1 MTRIAARDKT
11 MQTKRF
17 LPIAALALLLPL
29 AAQAQPPRPADTG
42 ISAEIRRELGDAR
55 KEVRA
60 ELAKAKLELD
70 TGDLQLQDNLQFGKQ
85 SEAKRRDAK
94 QVAAAITPQGD
105 LLIDGKPQQIDAG
118 QRRQLLAYRG
128 LVVEIAKVGIDIGQ
142 TSADAALEAVDR
154 SWVSLMFGAMT
165 GSLERRIERTV
176 REQVEPGVR
185 GICRMLPRV
194 MDSQQR
200 LAASLPQFR
209 PYANLERDDVA
220 DCENSVRR
228 EFASL

>member
-1 MTRIAARDKT
+1 
-11 MQTKRF
+11 MQTKRI
-17 LPIAALALLLPL
+17 LSVAALSLLLPL
-29 AAQAQPPRPADTG
+29 AAQAQPPRSADTG
-42 ISAEIRRELGDAR
+42 ITAEIRRELGDAR
-55 KEVRA
+55 REVRA
-60 ELAKAKLELD
+60 ELAKAKQDLD
-70 TGDLQLQDNLQFGKQ
+70 TGDLQLQDSLQFGKQ
-85 SEAKRRDAK
+85 AKSKRTAAEK
-94 QVAAAITPQGD
+94 AAAAITPQGD
-105 LLIDGKPQQIDAG
+105 LLIDGKPQEIDAG

-142 TSADAALEAVDR
+142 KSADAALDAVDG
-154 SWVSLMFGAMT
+154 SWLSLMFGAMT

-209 PYANLERDDVA
+209 PYATLERDDVA
-220 DCENSVRR
+220 DCENNVRR

>member
-1 MTRIAARDKT
+1 MH
-11 MQTKRF
+11 TKRI
-17 LPIAALALLLPL
+17 LPVAALALLLPL
-29 AAQAQPPRPADTG
+29 AAQAQPPRSADTG
-42 ISAEIRRELGDAR
+42 ITAEIRRELGDAR
-55 KEVRA
+55 REVRA
-60 ELAKAKLELD
+60 ELAKARQDLD
-70 TGDLQLQDNLQFGKQ
+70 TGDLQLQDSLQFGKQ
-85 SEAKRRDAK
+85 SKAKRRDVD

-105 LLIDGKPQQIDAG
+105 LLIDGKPQEIDAG

-142 TSADAALEAVDR
+142 KSAEAALDAVDG
-154 SWVSLMFGAMT
+154 SWVSLVFSAMS

-209 PYANLERDDVA
+209 PYATLERDDVA

>member
-1 MTRIAARDKT
+1 MH
-11 MQTKRF
+11 TKRI
-17 LPIAALALLLPL
+17 LPVVALSLLLPL

-42 ISAEIRRELGDAR
+42 ITAEVRRELDGAR

-60 ELAKAKLELD
+60 ELAKAKRDLD

-85 SEAKRRDAK
+85 NKAKHREGEP
-94 QVAAAITPQGD
+94 VAAVITPQGD
-105 LLIDGKPQQIDAG
+105 LLIDGKPQQIDAS

-128 LVVEIAKVGIDIGQ
+128 LVVEVAKAGIDIGQ
-142 TSADAALEAVDR
+142 KSAEAALDVVDR
-154 SWVSLMFGAMT
+154 SWVTLLFTAMT
-165 GSLERRIERTV
+165 GSLERNVERTV

-185 GICRMLPRV
+185 GICRLLPRV
-194 MDSQQR
+194 RDSQQR

-209 PYANLERDDVA
+209 PYATLEREDVT
-220 DCENSVRR
+220 DCEDTVRR

>member
-1 MTRIAARDKT
+1 
-11 MQTKRF
+11 MQTKRIF
-17 LPIAALALLLPL
+17 SVAVLSLLLPL
-29 AAQAQPPRPADTG
+29 AAQAQPPRSADTG
-42 ISAEIRRELGDAR
+42 ITAEIRRELGDAR
-55 KEVRA
+55 REVRA
-60 ELAKAKLELD
+60 ELAKAKQDLD
-70 TGDLQLQDNLQFGKQ
+70 TGDLQLQDSLQFGKQ
-85 SEAKRRDAK
+85 AKAKRTAAEK
-94 QVAAAITPQGD
+94 ATAAITPQGD
-105 LLIDGKPQQIDAG
+105 LLIDGKPQEIDAG

-128 LVVEIAKVGIDIGQ
+128 LVVEIAKAGIDIGQ
-142 TSADAALEAVDR
+142 TSAEAALDAVDR

-220 DCENSVRR
+220 DCEDSVRR

>member
-1 MTRIAARDKT
+1 MH
-11 MQTKRF
+11 TKRI
-17 LPIAALALLLPL
+17 LPVAALALLLPL
-29 AAQAQPPRPADTG
+29 AAQAQPPRSADTG
-42 ISAEIRRELGDAR
+42 ITAEIRRELGDAR

-60 ELAKAKLELD
+60 ELAKAKQDLD

-85 SEAKRRDAK
+85 SKARHRDADR
-94 QVAAAITPQGD
+94 VAAAITPQGD
-105 LLIDGKPQQIDAG
+105 LLIDGKPQEIDAG

-142 TSADAALEAVDR
+142 KSAEAALDAVDG
-154 SWVSLMFGAMT
+154 SWVSLMFSAMS

-209 PYANLERDDVA
+209 PYATLEREDVA

>member
-1 MTRIAARDKT
+1 
-11 MQTKRF
+11 MQTKRI
-17 LPIAALALLLPL
+17 LSVAALSLLLPL
-29 AAQAQPPRPADTG
+29 AAQAQPPRSADTG
-42 ISAEIRRELGDAR
+42 ITAEIRRELGDAR
-55 KEVRA
+55 REVRA
-60 ELAKAKLELD
+60 ELAKAKQDLD
-70 TGDLQLQDNLQFGKQ
+70 TGDLQLQDSLQFGKQ
-85 SEAKRRDAK
+85 AKAKRTAAEK
-94 QVAAAITPQGD
+94 AAAAITPQGD
-105 LLIDGKPQQIDAG
+105 LLIDGKPQEIDAG

-142 TSADAALEAVDR
+142 KSADAALDAVDG

-209 PYANLERDDVA
+209 PYATLERDDVA
-220 DCENSVRR
+220 DCENNVRR

>member
-1 MTRIAARDKT
+1 MH
-11 MQTKRF
+11 TKRI

-29 AAQAQPPRPADTG
+29 AAQAQPPRSADTG
-42 ISAEIRRELGDAR
+42 ITAEIRRELGDAR

-60 ELAKAKLELD
+60 ELAKAKQDLD
-70 TGDLQLQDNLQFGKQ
+70 TGDLQLRDSLQFGKQ
-85 SEAKRRDAK
+85 SKSKQHDADR
-94 QVAAAITPQGD
+94 VAAAITPQGD
-105 LLIDGKPQQIDAG
+105 LLIDGKPQVIDAS

-128 LVVEIAKVGIDIGQ
+128 LVVEIAKAGIDIGQ
-142 TSADAALEAVDR
+142 TSAEAALDAVDR
-154 SWVSLMFGAMT
+154 SWVSLMFSAMS

-209 PYANLERDDVA
+209 PYATLEREDVA

>member
-1 MTRIAARDKT
+1 
-11 MQTKRF
+11 MQTKRI
-17 LPIAALALLLPL
+17 LSVAALSLLLPL
-29 AAQAQPPRPADTG
+29 AAQAQPPRSADTG
-42 ISAEIRRELGDAR
+42 ITAEIRRELGDAR
-55 KEVRA
+55 REVRA
-60 ELAKAKLELD
+60 ELAKAKQDLD
-70 TGDLQLQDNLQFGKQ
+70 TGDLQLQDSLQFGKQ
-85 SEAKRRDAK
+85 AKAKRTAAEK
-94 QVAAAITPQGD
+94 AAAAITPQGD
-105 LLIDGKPQQIDAG
+105 LLIDGKPQEIDAG

-128 LVVEIAKVGIDIGQ
+128 LVVEIAKAGIDIGQ
-142 TSADAALEAVDR
+142 TSAEAALDAVDR

-220 DCENSVRR
+220 DCEDSVRR

>member
-1 MTRIAARDKT
+1 
-11 MQTKRF
+11 MQTKHI

-29 AAQAQPPRPADTG
+29 AAQAQPPRSADTG
-42 ISAEIRRELGDAR
+42 ITAEIRRELGDAR

-60 ELAKAKLELD
+60 ELAKAKQDLD
-70 TGDLQLQDNLQFGKQ
+70 TGDLQLQDSLQFGKQ
-85 SEAKRRDAK
+85 PKAKRRDAG

-105 LLIDGKPQQIDAG
+105 LLIDGKAQEIDAS

-128 LVVEIAKVGIDIGQ
+128 LVVEIAKAGIDIGQ
-142 TSADAALEAVDR
+142 TSAEAALDAVDG

-220 DCENSVRR
+220 DCEDSVRR

>member
-1 MTRIAARDKT
+1 
-11 MQTKRF
+11 MQTKRI
-17 LPIAALALLLPL
+17 LSVAALSLLLPL
-29 AAQAQPPRPADTG
+29 AAQAQPPRSADTG
-42 ISAEIRRELGDAR
+42 ITAEIRRELGDAR
-55 KEVRA
+55 REVRA
-60 ELAKAKLELD
+60 ELAKAKQDLD
-70 TGDLQLQDNLQFGKQ
+70 TGDLQLQDSLQFGKQ
-85 SEAKRRDAK
+85 AKSKRTAAEK
-94 QVAAAITPQGD
+94 AAAAITPQGD
-105 LLIDGKPQQIDAG
+105 LLIDGKPQEIDAG

-142 TSADAALEAVDR
+142 KSADAALDAVDG

-209 PYANLERDDVA
+209 PYATLERDDVA
-220 DCENSVRR
+220 DCENNVRR

>member
-1 MTRIAARDKT
+1 
-11 MQTKRF
+11 MQTKRI
-17 LPIAALALLLPL
+17 LSVAALSLLLPL
-29 AAQAQPPRPADTG
+29 AAQAQPPRNADTG
-42 ISAEIRRELGDAR
+42 ITAEIRRELGDAR
-55 KEVRA
+55 REVRA
-60 ELAKAKLELD
+60 ELAKAKQDLD
-70 TGDLQLQDNLQFGKQ
+70 TGDLQLQDSLQFGKQ
-85 SEAKRRDAK
+85 AKAKRTAAEK
-94 QVAAAITPQGD
+94 AAAAITPQGD
-105 LLIDGKPQQIDAG
+105 LLIDGKPQEIDAG

-142 TSADAALEAVDR
+142 KSADAALDAVDG

-209 PYANLERDDVA
+209 PYATLERDDVA
-220 DCENSVRR
+220 DCENNVRR

>member
-1 MTRIAARDKT
+1 
-11 MQTKRF
+11 MQTKRI
-17 LPIAALALLLPL
+17 LSVAALSLLLPL
-29 AAQAQPPRPADTG
+29 AAQAQPPRSADTG
-42 ISAEIRRELGDAR
+42 ITAEIRRELGDAR
-55 KEVRA
+55 REVRA
-60 ELAKAKLELD
+60 ELAKAKQDLD
-70 TGDLQLQDNLQFGKQ
+70 TGDLQLQDSLQFGKQ
-85 SEAKRRDAK
+85 AKAKRTAAEK
-94 QVAAAITPQGD
+94 AAAAITPQGD
-105 LLIDGKPQQIDAG
+105 LLIDGKPKEIDAG

-142 TSADAALEAVDR
+142 KSADAALDAVDG

-209 PYANLERDDVA
+209 PYATLERDDVA
-220 DCENSVRR
+220 DCENNVRR

>member
-1 MTRIAARDKT
+1 MH
-11 MQTKRF
+11 TKRI
-17 LPIAALALLLPL
+17 LPVVALSLLLPL

-42 ISAEIRRELGDAR
+42 ITAEVRRELDGAR

-105 LLIDGKPQQIDAG
+105 LLIDGKPQQIDAS

-128 LVVEIAKVGIDIGQ
+128 LVVEVAKAGIDIGQ
-142 TSADAALEAVDR
+142 KSAEAALDVVDR
-154 SWVSLMFGAMT
+154 SWVTLLFTAMT
-165 GSLERRIERTV
+165 GSLERNVERTV

-185 GICRMLPRV
+185 GICRLLPRV
-194 MDSQQR
+194 RDSQQR
-200 LAASLPQFR
+200 LAASLPHFR
-209 PYANLERDDVA
+209 PYATLEREDVT
-220 DCENSVRR
+220 DCEDTVRR

>member
-1 MTRIAARDKT
+1 
-11 MQTKRF
+11 MQTKRI
-17 LPIAALALLLPL
+17 LSVAALSLLLPL
-29 AAQAQPPRPADTG
+29 AAQAQPPRSADTG
-42 ISAEIRRELGDAR
+42 ITAEIRRELGDAR
-55 KEVRA
+55 REVRA
-60 ELAKAKLELD
+60 ELAKAKRDLD
-70 TGDLQLQDNLQFGKQ
+70 TGDLQLQDSLQFGKQ
-85 SEAKRRDAK
+85 AKAKRTAAEK
-94 QVAAAITPQGD
+94 AAAAITPQGD
-105 LLIDGKPQQIDAG
+105 LLIDGKPQEIDAG

-142 TSADAALEAVDR
+142 KSADAALDAVDG

-209 PYANLERDDVA
+209 PYATLERDDVA
-220 DCENSVRR
+220 DCENNVRR

>member
-1 MTRIAARDKT
+1 MH
-11 MQTKRF
+11 TKRI

-29 AAQAQPPRPADTG
+29 AAQAQPPRSADTG
-42 ISAEIRRELGDAR
+42 ITAEIRRELGDAR
-55 KEVRA
+55 REVRA
-60 ELAKAKLELD
+60 ELAKAKQDLD
-70 TGDLQLQDNLQFGKQ
+70 TGDLQLQDSLQFGKQ
-85 SEAKRRDAK
+85 AKAKRTAAEK
-94 QVAAAITPQGD
+94 AAAAITPQGD
-105 LLIDGKPQQIDAG
+105 LLIDGKPQEIDAG

-142 TSADAALEAVDR
+142 KSADAALDAVDG

-209 PYANLERDDVA
+209 PYATLERDDVA
-220 DCENSVRR
+220 DCENNVRR

>member
-1 MTRIAARDKT
+1 
-11 MQTKRF
+11 MQTKRI
-17 LPIAALALLLPL
+17 LSVAALSLLLPL
-29 AAQAQPPRPADTG
+29 AAQAQPPRSADTG
-42 ISAEIRRELGDAR
+42 ITAEIRRELGDAR
-55 KEVRA
+55 REVRA
-60 ELAKAKLELD
+60 ELAKAKQDLD
-70 TGDLQLQDNLQFGKQ
+70 TGDLQLQDSLQFGKQ
-85 SEAKRRDAK
+85 AKAKRTSAEK
-94 QVAAAITPQGD
+94 AAAAITPQGD
-105 LLIDGKPQQIDAG
+105 LLIDGKPQEIDAG

-142 TSADAALEAVDR
+142 KSADAALDAVDG

-209 PYANLERDDVA
+209 PYATLERDDVA
-220 DCENSVRR
+220 DCENNVRR

>member
-1 MTRIAARDKT
+1 MH
-11 MQTKRF
+11 TKRI
-17 LPIAALALLLPL
+17 LSVAALSLLLPL
-29 AAQAQPPRPADTG
+29 AAQAQPPRSADTG
-42 ISAEIRRELGDAR
+42 ITAEIRRELGDAR
-55 KEVRA
+55 REVRA
-60 ELAKAKLELD
+60 ELAKAKQDLD
-70 TGDLQLQDNLQFGKQ
+70 TGDLQLQDSLQFGKQ
-85 SEAKRRDAK
+85 AKAKRTAAEK
-94 QVAAAITPQGD
+94 AAAAITPQGD
-105 LLIDGKPQQIDAG
+105 LLIDGKPQEIDAG

-142 TSADAALEAVDR
+142 KSADAALDAVDG
-154 SWVSLMFGAMT
+154 SWVTLMFGAMT

-209 PYANLERDDVA
+209 PYATLERDDVA
-220 DCENSVRR
+220 DCENNVRR

>member
-1 MTRIAARDKT
+1 
-11 MQTKRF
+11 MQTKRI
-17 LPIAALALLLPL
+17 LSVAALSLLLPL
-29 AAQAQPPRPADTG
+29 AAQAQPPRSADTG
-42 ISAEIRRELGDAR
+42 ITAEIRRELGDAR

-60 ELAKAKLELD
+60 ELAKAKQDLD
-70 TGDLQLQDNLQFGKQ
+70 TGDLQLQDSLQFGKQ
-85 SEAKRRDAK
+85 AKAKRTAAEK
-94 QVAAAITPQGD
+94 AAAAITPQGD
-105 LLIDGKPQQIDAG
+105 LLIDGKPQEIDAG

-142 TSADAALEAVDR
+142 KSADAALDAVDG

-209 PYANLERDDVA
+209 PYATLERDDVA
-220 DCENSVRR
+220 DCENNVRR

>member
-1 MTRIAARDKT
+1 
-11 MQTKRF
+11 MQTKRI

-29 AAQAQPPRPADTG
+29 AAQAQPPRSADTG
-42 ISAEIRRELGDAR
+42 ISAEIRRDLSDAR
-55 KEVRA
+55 KEVQA
-60 ELAKAKLELD
+60 ELAKAKQDLD
-70 TGDLQLQDNLQFGKQ
+70 TGDLQLRDSLQFGKQ
-85 SEAKRRDAK
+85 SKTRQHDADRA
-94 QVAAAITPQGD
+94 AAAITPQGD
-105 LLIDGKPQQIDAG
+105 LLIDGKPQVIDAG

-128 LVVEIAKVGIDIGQ
+128 LVVEIAKAGIDIGQ
-142 TSADAALEAVDR
+142 TSADAALAAVDR

-209 PYANLERDDVA
+209 PYATLEREDVA
-220 DCENSVRR
+220 DCENTVRR

>member
-1 MTRIAARDKT
+1 
-11 MQTKRF
+11 MQTKRI
-17 LPIAALALLLPL
+17 LSVAALSLLLPL
-29 AAQAQPPRPADTG
+29 AAQAQPPRSADTG
-42 ISAEIRRELGDAR
+42 ITAEIRRELGDAR

-60 ELAKAKLELD
+60 ELAKAKRDLD
-70 TGDLQLQDNLQFGKQ
+70 TGDLQLQDSLQFGKQ
-85 SEAKRRDAK
+85 AKAKRTAAEK
-94 QVAAAITPQGD
+94 AAAAITPQGD
-105 LLIDGKPQQIDAG
+105 LLIDGKPQEIDAG

-142 TSADAALEAVDR
+142 KSADAALDAVDG

-209 PYANLERDDVA
+209 PYATLERDDVA
-220 DCENSVRR
+220 DCENNVRR

>member
-1 MTRIAARDKT
+1 MQT
-11 MQTKRF
+11 MQTKRI
-17 LPIAALALLLPL
+17 LSVAALSLLLPL
-29 AAQAQPPRPADTG
+29 AAQAQPPRSADTG
-42 ISAEIRRELGDAR
+42 ITAEIRRELGDAR
-55 KEVRA
+55 REVRA
-60 ELAKAKLELD
+60 ELAKAKQDLD
-70 TGDLQLQDNLQFGKQ
+70 TGDLQLQDSLQFGKQ
-85 SEAKRRDAK
+85 AKAKRTAAEK
-94 QVAAAITPQGD
+94 AAAAITPQGD
-105 LLIDGKPQQIDAG
+105 LLIDGKPQEIDAG

-142 TSADAALEAVDR
+142 KSADAALDAVDG

-209 PYANLERDDVA
+209 PYATLERDDVA
-220 DCENSVRR
+220 DCENNVRR

>member
-1 MTRIAARDKT
+1 
-11 MQTKRF
+11 MQTKRI
-17 LPIAALALLLPL
+17 LSVAALSLLLPL
-29 AAQAQPPRPADTG
+29 AAQAQPPRSADTG
-42 ISAEIRRELGDAR
+42 ITAEIRRELGDAR
-55 KEVRA
+55 REVRA
-60 ELAKAKLELD
+60 ELAKAKQDLD
-70 TGDLQLQDNLQFGKQ
+70 TGDLQLQDSLQFGKQ
-85 SEAKRRDAK
+85 AKAKRTAAEK
-94 QVAAAITPQGD
+94 AAAAITPQGD
-105 LLIDGKPQQIDAG
+105 LLIDGKPQEIDAG

-142 TSADAALEAVDR
+142 KSADAALDAVDG

-200 LAASLPQFR
+200 LATSLPQFR
-209 PYANLERDDVA
+209 PYATLERDDVA
-220 DCENSVRR
+220 DCENNVRR

>member
-1 MTRIAARDKT
+1 
-11 MQTKRF
+11 MQTKRI
-17 LPIAALALLLPL
+17 LSVAALSLLLPL
-29 AAQAQPPRPADTG
+29 AAQAQPPRSADTG
-42 ISAEIRRELGDAR
+42 ITAEIRRELGDAR
-55 KEVRA
+55 REVRA
-60 ELAKAKLELD
+60 ELAKAKQDLD
-70 TGDLQLQDNLQFGKQ
+70 TGDLQLQDSLQFGKQ
-85 SEAKRRDAK
+85 AKAKRTAAEK
-94 QVAAAITPQGD
+94 AAAAITPQGD
-105 LLIDGKPQQIDAG
+105 LLIDGKPQEIDAG

-142 TSADAALEAVDR
+142 KAADAALDAVDG

-209 PYANLERDDVA
+209 PYATLEADDVK
-220 DCENSVRR
+220 DCEQEVRR

>member
-1 MTRIAARDKT
+1 MH
-11 MQTKRF
+11 TKRI
-17 LPIAALALLLPL
+17 LPVAALALLLPL
-29 AAQAQPPRPADTG
+29 AAQAQPPRSADTG

-55 KEVRA
+55 REVRA
-60 ELAKAKLELD
+60 ELAKAKQDLD
-70 TGDLQLQDNLQFGKQ
+70 TGDLQLQDSLQFGKQ
-85 SEAKRRDAK
+85 AKAKRTAAEK
-94 QVAAAITPQGD
+94 AAAAITPQGD
-105 LLIDGKPQQIDAG
+105 LLIDGKPQEIDAG

-142 TSADAALEAVDR
+142 KSADAALDAVDG
-154 SWVSLMFGAMT
+154 SWVTLMFGAMT

-209 PYANLERDDVA
+209 PYATLERDDVA
-220 DCENSVRR
+220 DCENNVRR

>member
-1 MTRIAARDKT
+1 
-11 MQTKRF
+11 MQTKRI
-17 LPIAALALLLPL
+17 LSVAALSLLLPL
-29 AAQAQPPRPADTG
+29 AAQAQPPRSADTG
-42 ISAEIRRELGDAR
+42 IAAEIRRELGDAR
-55 KEVRA
+55 REVRA
-60 ELAKAKLELD
+60 ELAKAKRDLD
-70 TGDLQLQDNLQFGKQ
+70 TGDLQLQDSLQFGKQ
-85 SEAKRRDAK
+85 AKAKRTAAEK
-94 QVAAAITPQGD
+94 AAAAITPQGD
-105 LLIDGKPQQIDAG
+105 LLIDGKPQEIDAG

-142 TSADAALEAVDR
+142 KSADAALDAVDG

-209 PYANLERDDVA
+209 PYATLERDDVA
-220 DCENSVRR
+220 DCENNVRR
-228 EFASL
+228 EPASL